1 MDPLNQPLQATQA
14 VTPLENLPVPPV
26 QSPTS
31 VQTPVTNQVPVT
43 PTYQQPVAQ
52 PVVPIAQVT
61 TSGTPINAI
70 GTMQV
75 PPPVQPQSS
84 RWKKVVLVLT
94 LLSLTSGGVY
104 AMYVYKDT
112 IKAHLPY
119 FGDDVVFTE
128 SNFTSSLMN
137 MFKTIDV
144 AKYTVSANIF
154 ITDREK
160 NTVSMD
166 SKMGPSPEK
175 LVSYK
180 NDYNKVQLMSSLLS
194 VIKYPSYVAG
204 KSTTVYPKDFN
215 ELKKTFADRYKGYS
229 TSQANLLTDPT
240 VGPSISYRV
249 INNGDDFELK
259 VTFETDEAVTALQD
273 TASRYSSYGY
283 NQSQASSTLN
293 VKGKTLIVSKESN
306 SYISIP
312 SEMKRPLLSQLAFY
326 LKDLPQD
333 FFISGT
339 SSVLSKN
346 IEGTTPEV
354 KTELVAEGNFSD
366 LTYKLGFDTV
376 LKDKAFYY
384 HINNFPALG
393 LFGGLATLKGKW
405 VKVDMATTTATSTVN
420 RYNGDTVG
428 QMSLSVQE
436 ELEKNKDTTKKLM
449 EAFAK
454 SADVSSL
461 ITFTQ
466 QPTHEKLRNENVTK
480 YQFFVKKESL
490 VAFLDAFEKETASD
504 PDIKKSINAYKKELD
519 SVMASPD
526 FNEIYDYS
534 KANIFLTIWTRKDG
548 MPIQAQMR
556 FRIIPSIESKNLKEK
571 QIEFVIT
578 MMLSKINET
587 ILIETPKDAKTYTE
601 IMGTSSTKG
610 YW

>member
-1 MDPLNQPLQATQA
+1 MDPLHNQPLQT
-14 VTPLENLPVPPV
+14 TPVAEPPV
-26 QSPTS
+26 SP
-31 VQTPVTNQVPVT
+31 QAPVINQVPVT
-43 PTYQQPVAQ
+43 PVYQAPVAQ
-52 PVVPIAQVT
+52 PVLPVT
-61 TSGTPINAI
+61 QPVAPGTLVSAI
-70 GTMQV
+70 GTIQV
-75 PPPVQPQSS
+75 PSPVAPQSS
-84 RWKKVVLVLT
+84 HWKKVVLVLV
-94 LLSLTSGGVY
+94 LLSLMSGGAY

-137 MFKTIDV
+137 MFKTIDG
-144 AKYTVSANIF
+144 AEYTVNANIF
-154 ITDREK
+154 IVDREK
-160 NTVSMD
+160 NTMSMD

-175 LVSYK
+175 LASYK
-180 NDYNKVQLMSSLLS
+180 NDYNRVQLISSLTS
-194 VIKYPSYVAG
+194 MIRRPTFVAG
-204 KSTTVYPKDFN
+204 KSTDVYPKDLN
-215 ELKKTFADRYKGYS
+215 ELKKMFTDRYKGYS
-229 TSQANLLTDPT
+229 SSQTDLLNDPAIA
-240 VGPSISYRV
+240 PSISYRV
-249 INNGDDFELK
+249 INNGDDFELS
-259 VTFETDEAVTALQD
+259 VTFETDEAITAIND
-273 TASRYSSYGY
+273 SVSRYSSYSY
-283 NQSQASSTLN
+283 SESQASSTLN
-293 VKGKTLIVSKESN
+293 LKDKTLILSKGSS
-306 SYISIP
+306 SYIYIP
-312 SEMKRPLLSQLAFY
+312 NEMKRPLLSQLGFY

-346 IEGTTPEV
+346 TEGKTPEV

-405 VKVDMATTTATSTVN
+405 VKVDMATSSATSTMDH
-420 RYNGDTVG
+420 YNGDTVG

-436 ELEKNKDTTKKLM
+436 GLEKNKDTTKKLM

-454 SADVSSL
+454 SADASSL

-466 QPTHEKLRNENVTK
+466 QPIHEKLKNENVTK
-480 YQFFVKKESL
+480 YQFFVKKEAL
-490 VAFLDAFEKETASD
+490 TAFLDAFEKETTSD
-504 PDIKKSINAYKKELD
+504 PDIKKYFSAYKKELN

-534 KANIFLTIWTRKDG
+534 KENIFLTIWTRKDG

-556 FRIIPSIESKNLKEK
+556 LRIIPSIESKNLKEK
-571 QIEFVIT
+571 QIELVIT

-601 IMGTSSTKG
+601 IMGISSSRG
-610 YW
+610 Y